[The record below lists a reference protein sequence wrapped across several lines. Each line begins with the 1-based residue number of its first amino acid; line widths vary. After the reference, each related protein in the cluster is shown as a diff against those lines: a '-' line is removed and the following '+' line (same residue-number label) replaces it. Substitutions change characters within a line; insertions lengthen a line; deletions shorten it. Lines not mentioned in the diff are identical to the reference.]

1 MAILPHIDSDS
12 DTLSRNCHS
21 TAARPRDMPKQGAGV
36 PAGERCL
43 SQWLKS
49 RNKERCRHCYHT
61 RCMATE
67 PHKPCHKQMLWLL
80 PFRIT
85 VLRQREWLQ
94 QMLSA
99 SRKPVDVVANPK
111 PECSKPGI
119 LRQCSAHGLQMQQ
132 KLRFEVRTKKH
143 NNPEPTINDH
153 RICDP
158 PRKWR
163 GSRSPCQRYSASS
176 GHTWK
181 REALGV

>member
-1 MAILPHIDSDS
+1 MAWEHTPSCTAGLPRAADRRTWMSSPGVLRGFLAEGMAILPHIDSDS

-49 RNKERCRHCYHT
+49 WNKERCWHCYHT

-111 PECSKPGI
+111 PEC
-119 LRQCSAHGLQMQQ
+119 
-132 KLRFEVRTKKH
+132 
-143 NNPEPTINDH
+143 
-153 RICDP
+153 
-158 PRKWR
+158 
-163 GSRSPCQRYSASS
+163 
-176 GHTWK
+176 
-181 REALGV
+181 